1 MACTTSCPDEI
12 FSNSAV
18 HITTDRIRTYIA
30 RRQSEGAANGSIDRE
45 PAAPA
50 PSLPKQALTLQPRLM
65 TNQLSSI
72 RTSFV
77 RALFTTDRA
86 AEKSAIY
93 DIIDTR
99 FFEGEKG
106 KFDVGLNCTTQRT
119 SLAGLGRRLTD
130 PLKRKAMLCVAA
142 MASCSTSP
150 RHREQQFRRRVSPW
164 S

>member
-12 FSNSAV
+12 FSNSVV
-18 HITTDRIRTYIA
+18 HITTHRIRTYIA

-77 RALFTTDRA
+77 RALFNTDTA
-86 AEKSAIY
+86 AEKSVIY
-93 DIIDTR
+93 GIIETR
-99 FFEGEKG
+99 FFEGKKG
-106 KFDVGLNCTTQRT
+106 KFDVGLN
-119 SLAGLGRRLTD
+119 
-130 PLKRKAMLCVAA
+130 
-142 MASCSTSP
+142 
-150 RHREQQFRRRVSPW
+150 
-164 S
+164 